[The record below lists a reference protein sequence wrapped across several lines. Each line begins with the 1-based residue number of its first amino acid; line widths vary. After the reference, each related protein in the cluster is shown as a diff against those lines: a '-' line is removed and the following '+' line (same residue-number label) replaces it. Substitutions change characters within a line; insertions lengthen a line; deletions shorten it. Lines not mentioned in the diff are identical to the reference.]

1 MSFAPSPAPA
11 DAAPRYDISYTM
23 KLFPKLMLAF
33 CGAAIVVSSMGG
45 VVVMATEIAAETAA
59 ERAAWRADR
68 AAEATAAGLRDTLD
82 ALQADSSAA
91 AAETRRRLTQMLAR
105 TSEPAV
111 VNLGYARETIRPVRT
126 VGLALLVIP
135 FMLALLLGVGIAQ
148 TLGRRLKRIS
158 AGAEAIGQGIL
169 DARINDTSPDEI
181 GQLART
187 LDATIDAL
195 ASSTVS
201 RAHLDAIIESI
212 PDALCVVDGEGYV
225 QRVNRAGAAMV
236 GIPID
241 QLVGADARV
250 LMANQPEEAFAFG
263 AAIAGQEA
271 VTGLASSFEHA
282 DGTRIPVRISAAKLP
297 ARGDGRGGLVIVAQD
312 ITEVRQTHEALVAA
326 KEAAEQASL
335 AKSEFLA
342 NMSHEIRTP
351 LNGVIGMTGHLL
363 DTPLTEEQRE
373 FASVIRSSG
382 EALMGVINDVLDFSK
397 IEAGMIEL
405 EARPFDVR
413 GCAEDALDL
422 VAYRASAKG
431 LDLAYEIAPTVAT
444 RLVGDVTRLRQVL
457 VNLLANAVK
466 FTDTGE
472 VVLSVTPCDPDAVP
486 AHLRRLDGCTSGL
499 HLTVRDTGI
508 GIAPE
513 RIGALFAP
521 FTQAD
526 TSTTRRYGGTGL
538 GLSISHRLVDAMDG
552 RIWVE
557 SVPDEG
563 TTFHVVIPA
572 DEVPGTDPAPDH
584 GSTTLAALAGQGM
597 LIVDDNATNRRILEV
612 QARTWGLLPTAVA
625 SAAEALAIVDTGT
638 RFAIAILDYQMPEVD
653 GVTLAESLRRRRPT
667 LPLVLLSSIHESPD
681 TPPGL
686 LMASLHKPIK
696 PALLRRVV
704 LDAIA
709 EAPSPTSPSAD
720 APRLGT
726 VSPPSAP
733 PMPETSPSLRV
744 LVAEDN
750 PVNQRVTGLSLGRLG
765 YRPEMVADGDEVLP
779 ALQQAADAS
788 RPFDV
793 VLMDLRMPRMDG
805 LDATRAVRDAA
816 DLPQPHIIAITADVT
831 ADRREACIAAGMDGF
846 LGKPIDRDALARTL
860 DTLTASARVLPAPIL
875 RLQTPDPTAAEDG
888 LARAEAAF
896 PTLAEMA
903 AGSPSLFLDLLADAR
918 HEIGSGLDAIKTA
931 LRADDL
937 RAAGRTAHTLKS
949 VAGLLDAAD
958 LDAHCVATQ
967 EAADR
972 GLLAD
977 AVRAFLPLYAEART
991 MVDRLDAVLP
1001 SDAAPTVPA
1010 ALSSIPAGEGA
1021 A

>member
-1 MSFAPSPAPA
+1 
-11 DAAPRYDISYTM
+11 M

-33 CGAAIVVSSMGG
+33 CGAAIVVSAMGG
-45 VVVMATEIAAETAA
+45 VVVKATEIAAETAA

-68 AAEATAAGLRDTLD
+68 AAEATAADLRDTLG

-91 AAETRRRLTQMLAR
+91 GAETRRLLTQMLAR
-105 TSEPAV
+105 TSEPAA
-111 VNLGYARETIRPVRT
+111 VNLGYARETLRPVRT
-126 VGLALLVIP
+126 VGLALLVVP
-135 FMLALLLGVGIAQ
+135 FVLALLLGVGIAQ

-169 DARINDTSPDEI
+169 DARINDTSSDEI

-195 ASSTVS
+195 ATSTVS
-201 RAHLDAIIESI
+201 RAHLDTIIESI

-236 GIPID
+236 GVPVD

-263 AAIAGQEA
+263 AAIAGNET
-271 VTGLASSFEHA
+271 VTGLDSSFEHA

-297 ARGDGRGGLVIVAQD
+297 GCGDHRGGLVIVAQD
-312 ITEVRQTHEALVAA
+312 VTEVRQSHEALVAA

-373 FASVIRSSG
+373 FASVVRSSG

-444 RLVGDVTRLRQVL
+444 RVVGDVTRLRQVL

-472 VVLSVTPCDPDAVP
+472 VVLSVAPCDPDAVP
-486 AHLRRLDGCTSGL
+486 AHLRRLDDCTSGL

-513 RIGALFAP
+513 RVGALFDP

-538 GLSISHRLVDAMDG
+538 GLSISHRLVDAMGG

-572 DEVPGTDPAPDH
+572 DVVQAADPAPDH
-584 GSTTLAALAGQGM
+584 GSTALAALAGQGM

-612 QARTWGLLPTAVA
+612 QARMWGFIPTAVP
-625 SAAEALAIVDTGT
+625 SAAEALAIVDTGAL
-638 RFAIAILDYQMPEVD
+638 FAVAILDYQMPDVD
-653 GVTLAESLRRRRPT
+653 GVTLATSLRMRRPG
-667 LPLVLLSSIHESPD
+667 LPLVLLSSIHESPA

-709 EAPSPTSPSAD
+709 EAPSPAASDSPTAGT
-720 APRLGT
+720 PRLDT
-726 VSPPSAP
+726 PALSPAA
-733 PMPETSPSLRV
+733 PMPETSPSLRI

-779 ALQQAADAS
+779 ALQQAADAG

-816 DLPQPHIIAITADVT
+816 GLPQPHIIAITADVT

-860 DTLTASARVLPAPIL
+860 DTLTASAPVLPAPIL
-875 RLQTPDPTAAEDG
+875 RLQAPEPTAAETG
-888 LARAEAAF
+888 LDRAAAAF

-937 RAAGRTAHTLKS
+937 RTAGRTAHTLKS
-949 VAGLLDAAD
+949 VAGLLDAAA

-967 EAADR
+967 HAADC

-977 AVRAFLPLYAEART
+977 AVRAFLPLYAEARA

-1001 SDAAPTVPA
+1001 SDAEPTVPA
-1010 ALSSIPAGEGA
+1010 ALSSIPAGQGTA
-1021 A
+1021 